1 MSGAKP
7 LETRVLFLDRSIDGN
22 VLANELRLRGLT
34 VVRHKE
40 RFRHDV
46 SDVEWL
52 TVAGQEGWIVLTRDK
67 NIRLRE
73 IERNALVSAKV
84 AAFVFTGGNASGIE
98 TTEVIVAALPK
109 MIKVLAGNLPPFI
122 CRITA
127 SGLVEL
133 LLRM

>member
-1 MSGAKP
+1 M
-7 LETRVLFLDRSIDGN
+7 
-22 VLANELRLRGLT
+22 T

-46 SDVEWL
+46 SDVDWL
-52 TVAGQEGWIVLTRDK
+52 TVVGREGWIVLTRDK

-73 IERNALVSAKV
+73 IERNALISAKV

-98 TTEVIVAALPK
+98 TMEAIVAALPR
-109 MIKVLAGNLPPFI
+109 MANVLAKNPPPFI

-133 LLRM
+133 MLRL

>member
-1 MSGAKP
+1 M
-7 LETRVLFLDRSIDGN
+7 
-22 VLANELRLRGLT
+22 T
-34 VVRHKE
+34 VIRHKE

-52 TVAGQEGWIVLTRDK
+52 TSAGREGWVVLTRDK

-98 TTEVIVAALPK
+98 TTEAIVAALPRMNK
-109 MIKVLAGNLPPFI
+109 FLAQNRPPFI

-127 SGLVEL
+127 SGQVEL
-133 LLRM
+133 LLSLDG

>member
-1 MSGAKP
+1 
-7 LETRVLFLDRSIDGN
+7 
-22 VLANELRLRGLT
+22 LT

-40 RFRHDV
+40 RFQHDV
-46 SDVEWL
+46 GDVEWL
-52 TVAGQEGWIVLTRDK
+52 TVAGREGWIVLTRDK

-73 IERNALVSAKV
+73 IERNALISAKV

-98 TTEVIVAALPK
+98 TTETIVAVLPK
-109 MIKVLAGNLPPFI
+109 MDRFLARNLPPFI

-133 LLRM
+133 LLRV